1 MLENGTVLDEKYE
14 ILKLIDRGGTSTV
27 YLAMNQKLNQQWV
40 VKEIDNSHNTLDA
53 ERVLKEARLMMTFD
67 HPAIP
72 RIVDILE
79 ERGFTY
85 IIMDYVS
92 GRSLAYELKEKGP
105 QPQEVVIEW
114 AKQICNVLVYL
125 HSLNPPIIYHD
136 LKPGNIILKEPEKNL
151 KLIDFGEARACIN
164 GNAPGGG
171 KTREYAA
178 PEQQKETRGKTDERT
193 DIYCFG
199 TTLYRLLTG
208 KFAPTLPE
216 PVGSIR
222 EAFPELSISKGM
234 DNIIKKCTQI
244 DPNERFQS
252 AAELMNALENIRLWD
267 DDYLKGLKRRVR
279 MAVIPAGIGLGM
291 MLAGIGFNR
300 AAAYTNAKDYK
311 NLVATAQSVEYE
323 TRIDNYEEAI
333 GIDGD
338 NPAAY
343 IKLLEA
349 YENNGAFGNRESQQ
363 FSTLYNRNKGEF
375 DAEDNT
381 VIEMHY
387 LIGRIYFNMYS
398 DESTTIRSR
407 VQKAH
412 EYFQFVK
419 DHGSPDY
426 ANYRIAS
433 SYCILCDFFKTYVL
447 NAGSIQ
453 EPTLEDYEETLNAL
467 ELCLTDMQAYTAG
480 DAAYTRLTIYG
491 HILEMLNVNIRGLA
505 INGIEK
511 DQIQEI
517 LVQIQTAA
525 KSESITQQIS
535 LKKREEIFLTIENV
549 LDNLGREYINI
560 ERGR

>member
-1 MLENGTVLDEKYE
+1 MLEIGTVLDEKYE

-40 VKEIDNSHNTLDA
+40 IKEIDNTRNVLDA
-53 ERVLKEARLMMTFD
+53 ERVLKEARMMMSFD

-72 RIVDILE
+72 RIVDILKE
-79 ERGFTY
+79 PESTY

-92 GRSLAYELKEKGP
+92 GQSLAYELKEKGP
-105 QPQEVVIEW
+105 QPQEIVLDW

-164 GNAPGGG
+164 GNAPSGG

-178 PEQQKETRGKTDERT
+178 PEQQRETRGKTDERT

-208 KFAPTLPE
+208 KFAPISPE

-222 EAFPELSISKGM
+222 DAFPELNISKGM

-244 DPNERFQS
+244 DSDKRFQN
-252 AAELMNALENIRLWD
+252 ATELMNALENIRLWD
-267 DDYLKGLKRRVR
+267 DDYLNQLKNRVR
-279 MAVIPAGIGLGM
+279 YVGAMAGLCVGLLTAGIV
-291 MLAGIGFNR
+291 FNR
-300 AAAYTNAKDYK
+300 AAAFVNAQDYD
-311 NLVATAQSVEYE
+311 NLVSTALSVDYE
-323 TRIDNYEEAI
+323 TRIGEYEKAVQ
-333 GIDGD
+333 IDRG
-338 NPAAY
+338 NPTAY

-349 YENNGAFGNRESQQ
+349 YEDNGTFGNRESQQ
-363 FSTLYNRNKGEF
+363 FSTLYNRNKNEF
-375 DAEDNT
+375 DAKDAL

-398 DESTTIRSR
+398 DDSTTIRSR

-412 EYFQFVK
+412 EYFRFVK

-426 ANYRIAS
+426 KNYSIAY
-433 SYCILCDFFKTYVL
+433 SYYTLCDFFKNYVL
-447 NAGSIQ
+447 NDSSIQ
-453 EPTLEDYEETLNAL
+453 EPTTENYRAMLVSLQECLN
-467 ELCLTDMQAYTAG
+467 DMQNYVAG
-480 DAAYTRLTIYG
+480 DAAYTRMKLYG
-491 HILEMLNVNIRGLA
+491 NILDMLNVNIRGLA
-505 INGIEK
+505 VNGIEK
-511 DQIQEI
+511 KEIQKIITQICTATMNESVTQQTSIRKQEEI
-517 LVQIQTAA
+517 LALID
-525 KSESITQQIS
+525 
-535 LKKREEIFLTIENV
+535 NV
-549 LDNLGREYINI
+549 LDNIRREYENL
-560 ERGR
+560 ERGQ